1 MSIGYNKLDRES
13 LKNYNIFP
21 SLYHARKQSLVN
33 QSTNPFGV
41 VAQKL
46 ELLPD
51 DIADI
56 TREQISGVTEPL
68 IGWGSPDELMGLA
81 KSSSR
86 TLYADLEP
94 NDRLVKINILVISKR
109 LLFTFTVAKC
119 LFSSPNCE

>member
-1 MSIGYNKLDRES
+1 M
-13 LKNYNIFP
+13 
-21 SLYHARKQSLVN
+21 ARKQSLVN

-51 DIADI
+51 DINDI
-56 TREQISGVTEPL
+56 TREHINGVTEPL
-68 IGWGSPDELMGLA
+68 ISFGSPDELMGLA

-94 NDRLVKINILVISKR
+94 TDRLAKINNLVIFLSHLP
-109 LLFTFTVAKC
+109 LLIDKKHKHSYSA
-119 LFSSPNCE
+119 L

>member
-1 MSIGYNKLDRES
+1 M
-13 LKNYNIFP
+13 
-21 SLYHARKQSLVN
+21 ARKQSLVN

-56 TREQISGVTEPL
+56 TREHISGVTEPL
-68 IGWGSPDELMGLA
+68 ISFGGPDELMGLA

-94 NDRLVKINILVISKR
+94 TDRLAKINNLVIFFVILIR
-109 LLFTFTVAKC
+109 LIHKLKIKIFV
-119 LFSSPNCE
+119 